1 MSNSLPRR
9 DFLRKSVGTM
19 GAASALSMLPPV
31 IRRALAA
38 DAAVETGTIQDV
50 KHIVI
55 LMQENRSFDHYFGT
69 LRGVRGF
76 GDRFPIPL
84 ANGKSV
90 YFQPNPAG
98 GAEIQPFRR
107 DSRVGNA
114 LIGSGTPHNFPDQQA
129 AWNQGKMDRWIQFK
143 NQATMGYFLREDIP
157 FQFALADAFTLCD
170 GYHCSILTGTD
181 PNRIVFWSGSNFN
194 PELRKAGINSTH
206 TDSEPV
212 NSRCWPSPSK
222 WVAGRAQ
229 QADGT
234 GQIDPATG
242 AYNYKYVNNA
252 FKWDTLPDVLQKA
265 GVSWHIYQN
274 MNNNW
279 TGAMHGC
286 LAFESFRTAQPGSP
300 IYAHGLTGGPEAA
313 DGATNFLAQLK
324 QDVMNDALPQVSWVL
339 PTQALAEHPGSSEGV
354 AGAADFI
361 SDVLDALTANPK
373 VWSKTVLFVTFD
385 ENDGFFDHLPMPA
398 VPSYDA
404 AGNLMGKSTVPLD
417 GEYFDASLGSYLS
430 AADTTTGKIR
440 PWGLSSRVPMYVVSP
455 WSKGGWVNSQVF
467 DHTSVGRFLE
477 QRFGITVDAIS
488 PWHRAVCG
496 DLTSCF
502 DFATPN
508 DPVFPKLPDMSNYP
522 AINAAQRLLP
532 TAPVTTAPATPQP
545 LFQETGTR
553 LSRALPYELH
563 TSARTDDRGVVS
575 LIFGNT
581 GKQGAVFHV
590 YDKLHLDLIPRRY
603 TVEADKQ
610 LQDYWNT
617 GASDSGKYDLWVCGT
632 NGYVRSFKGD
642 ALAWSTAG
650 FKPEVQ
656 VCYEPATGAVYLKV
670 HNTGRAAGRVTV
682 TANAYRTDGP
692 WTLDIGANA
701 TGELHWN
708 LDGSGHW
715 YDFTVSA
722 DNFER
727 RFAGRVETG
736 KAGVSDP
743 AMALHLQSL

>member
-1 MSNSLPRR
+1 MTKTSTPHSDASPALPGRR
-9 DFLRKSVGTM
+9 QFFR
-19 GAASALSMLPPV
+19 ASAKTAGALSAMALLPAS
-31 IRRALAA
+31 IQRALAIP
-38 DAAVETGTIQDV
+38 AAVDSGTIQDI
-50 KHIVI
+50 KHVVI

-69 LRGVRGF
+69 MRGVRGF

-84 ANGKSV
+84 ASGKPV
-90 YFQPNPAG
+90 YFQPDPNG
-98 GAEIQPFRR
+98 GQDIQPFRR
-107 DSRVGNA
+107 DSRISNA

-143 NQATMGYFLREDIP
+143 NQATMGFYMREDIP

-194 PELRKAGINSTH
+194 PELRKQGINSTD

-212 NSRCWPSPSK
+212 NSRCWPNPSN

-229 QADGT
+229 QADGS
-234 GQIDPATG
+234 GQVDPVSG
-242 AYNYKYVNNA
+242 AYNYKYTNNA
-252 FKWDTLPDVLQKA
+252 FKWDTLPDLLERA

-286 LAFESFRTAQPGSP
+286 LAFQSFRTAQPGSP
-300 IYAHGLTGGPEAA
+300 IYEHGLAGGPEKD
-313 DGATNFLAQLK
+313 DGAVNFLAQLK
-324 QDVMNDALPQVSWVL
+324 QDVANGTLPQVSWVL

-361 SDVLDALTANPK
+361 ADVLDALTSNPE
-373 VWSKTVLFVTFD
+373 VWSKTALFVTFD
-385 ENDGFFDHLPMPA
+385 ENDGFFDHLAMPA

-404 AGNLMGKSTVPLD
+404 NGVLMGKSTVPLD
-417 GEYFDASLGSYLS
+417 GEYFDASVGNYLK
-430 AADTTTGKIR
+430 AEDTTSGKTR

-502 DFATPN
+502 DFVSPN
-508 DPVFPKLPDMSNYP
+508 DPTVPKLPDTSNFA
-522 AINAAQRLLP
+522 AINAAQKLLP
-532 TAPVTTAPATPQP
+532 TSPVTQAPATPQP

-563 TSARTDDRGVVS
+563 TSARVGQDGAVELLFS
-575 LIFGNT
+575 NT
-581 GKQGAVFHV
+581 GDAGAVFHV
-590 YDKLHLDLIPRRY
+590 YDKRHLDLIPRRY
-603 TVEADKQ
+603 TVEPGKTLSDTWSGG
-610 LQDYWNT
+610 DYELWVYSSNGFVRTFSGNT
-617 GASDSGKYDLWVCGT
+617 QRGASL
-632 NGYVRSFKGD
+632 
-642 ALAWSTAG
+642 
-650 FKPEVQ
+650 EVQ
-656 VCYEPATGAVYLKV
+656 VCYEPAGGTLYVKLANRG
-670 HNTGRAAGRVTV
+670 TAALQATLQ
-682 TANAYRTDGP
+682 ANAYRSDGP
-692 WTLDIGANA
+692 WTLAVEPGAVA
-701 TGELHWN
+701 EHHWS
-708 LDGSGHW
+708 LADSGNW
-715 YDFTVSA
+715 YDFTVA
-722 DNFER
+722 AEGFER
-727 RFAGRVETG
+727 RFAGRMENG
-736 KAGVSDP
+736 RHGVSDP
-743 AMALHLQSL
+743 AMALHL

>member
-1 MSNSLPRR
+1 MKNTSRR
-9 DFLRKSVGTM
+9 DFFRKSAGAL
-19 GAASALSMLPPV
+19 GAASALTMLPPS
-31 IRRALAA
+31 IRKALAVE
-38 DAAVETGTIQDV
+38 AAVETGTIQDV

-76 GDRFPIPL
+76 GDRFPLPL
-84 ANGKSV
+84 ASGKPV
-90 YFQPNPAG
+90 FFQPNPAG
-98 GAEIQPFRR
+98 GPEIPPFRR
-107 DSRVGNA
+107 DSRIANA

-143 NQATMGYFLREDIP
+143 NQATMGYYLREDIP
-157 FQFALADAFTLCD
+157 FQFALADAFTICD

-194 PELRKAGINSTH
+194 PELRKRGINSTD

-212 NSRCWPSPSK
+212 NSRCWPNPSR
-222 WVAGRAQ
+222 WAAGRAQ
-229 QADGT
+229 QADGS
-234 GQIDPATG
+234 GQIDPDTD
-242 AYNYKYVNNA
+242 AYNYKYTNTA
-252 FKWDTLPDVLQKA
+252 FKWETLPDVLQKA
-265 GVSWHIYQN
+265 GISWHIYQN

-300 IYAHGLTGGPEAA
+300 IYEHGLTGGPETA
-313 DGATNFLAQLK
+313 DGAVNFLAQLK
-324 QDVMNDALPQVSWVL
+324 QDVIDGTLPQVSWVL

-361 SDVLDALTANPK
+361 SDVLDALTSNPA

-385 ENDGFFDHLPMPA
+385 ENDGFFDHLAMPA

-404 AGNLMGKSTVPLD
+404 GGNLMGKSTVPLD
-417 GEYFDASLGSYLS
+417 GEYFDASVGNYLN
-430 AADTTTGKIR
+430 ANDTTSGRIR

-455 WSKGGWVNSQVF
+455 WSKGGWVDSQVF
-467 DHTSVGRFLE
+467 DHTSVGMFLE
-477 QRFGITVDAIS
+477 KRFGVAVEAIS

-496 DLTSCF
+496 DLTSCL

-508 DPVFPKLPDMSNYP
+508 DPVFPALPDTSNYP

-545 LFQETGTR
+545 LYQETGTR
-553 LSRALPYELH
+553 PSRALPYELH
-563 TSARTDDRGVVS
+563 TSARVEPRGLVS
-575 LIFGNT
+575 LIFANT
-581 GKQGAVFHV
+581 GAQGAVFHV

-603 TVEADKQ
+603 TVEAGKQ
-610 LQDYWNT
+610 LQDYWNA
-617 GASDSGKYDLWVCGT
+617 GATDSGKYDLWVYGT
-632 NGYVRSFKGD
+632 NGFVRSFQGD
-642 ALAWSTAG
+642 ALAADAAA

-656 VCYEPATGAVYLKV
+656 VCYEPEGGQVYVKV
-670 HNTGRAAGRVTV
+670 HNTGSAAGTV
-682 TANAYRTDGP
+682 DVQANAYRGDGP
-692 WTLDIGANA
+692 WRLEVPAGG
-701 TGELHWN
+701 TGTLHWD
-708 LDGSGHW
+708 LQDSGHW
-715 YDFTVSA
+715 YDFTVTA
-722 DNFER
+722 EHFER

-743 AMALHLQSL
+743 AMALHLQQA